1 MIAVR
6 STLATRTEPIRSTP
20 RIRGIAFCG
29 LGALLFAGSAL
40 ADTPQQTYQRERAV
54 CLSGQSQQD
63 RATCLKEAGA
73 ALAEARRGGLSP
85 ASGADAER
93 CSPLDGVERAACI
106 ARMNGAGKV
115 SGSVEGGGVLRELT
129 VREVM
134 PPGSTPQQNVTTVP
148 RQ

>member
-1 MIAVR
+1 MTAVH
-6 STLATRTEPIRSTP
+6 RTTPSRSTP

-40 ADTPQQTYQRERAV
+40 AETPQQAYQRERAV
-54 CLSGQSQQD
+54 CLSGQSSQD
-63 RATCLKEAGA
+63 RATCLKEASA
-73 ALAEARRGGLSP
+73 ALVEARRGGLTP

-93 CSPLDGVERAACI
+93 CNALAGVERAACV

-134 PPGSTPQQNVTTVP
+134 PPGSTPQQNVSPAP
-148 RQ
+148 RR

>member
-1 MIAVR
+1 M
-6 STLATRTEPIRSTP
+6 SATRNATATRSAP
-20 RIRGIAFCG
+20 RIRSAAFCG

-40 ADTPQQTYQRERAV
+40 AETPAQTYQRERAA
-54 CLSGQSQQD
+54 CLSGQSSQD
-63 RATCLKEAGA
+63 RTTCLKEAAA
-73 ALAEARRGGLSP
+73 ALVEARRGGLSP

-93 CSPLDGVERAACI
+93 CNALVGVERAACV
-106 ARMNGAGKV
+106 ARMHGAGKV

-134 PPGSTPQQNVTTVP
+134 PPGSPPQQTVTTVP

>member
-6 STLATRTEPIRSTP
+6 RMSSTRSTP

-40 ADTPQQTYQRERAV
+40 AETPQQAYQRERAV
-54 CLSGQSQQD
+54 CLAGQSPQD
-63 RATCLKEAGA
+63 RTTCLKEAGA
-73 ALAEARRGGLSP
+73 ALAEARRGGLTP
-85 ASGADAER
+85 ASGAEAER
-93 CSPLDGVERAACI
+93 CNALDGIERAACV
-106 ARMNGAGKV
+106 ARMNGAGTV

-134 PPGSTPQQNVTTVP
+134 PSGSPPQQNVSPAP
-148 RQ
+148 RR